1 MPCEKYLKFLHYV
14 VSNQTFRSLLATSE
28 RGKGKEK
35 ADTTGITPTMAKA
48 MAMIK
53 VETYSETTAKAK
65 AKDILTEMMTTV
77 KERVKVE

>member
-14 VSNQTFRSLLATSE
+14 VSTQTIRSLLATSE
-28 RGKGKEK
+28 RGKEK
-35 ADTTGITPTMAKA
+35 ADTTVITPAMAKA
-48 MAMIK
+48 MGMIK
-53 VETYSETTAKAK
+53 VETYSETTAKEK